1 MVRLGQDML
10 DLKLNMYAT
19 SIKPDSVNHTQQ
31 ISQICKI
38 CKSPHSVTLGVC
50 LAFSYFLN

>member
-19 SIKPDSVNHTQQ
+19 SIKPDSMNHTQQ
-31 ISQICKI
+31 ISQICKNMQI
-38 CKSPHSVTLGVC
+38 S
-50 LAFSYFLN
+50 AFSESWCLSGLFIFS